1 MSDLG
6 LLHFRSATDLRK
18 DDAERTLRDEETRR
32 QELFESSLS
41 AHIRR
46 AWEDARR
53 AKVEVEERLLDCLRR
68 RSGKYSAEKLRLI
81 EQEGGSAIFMML
93 TATKCRAASSWLRDI
108 LMPANERPWGLDP
121 TPVSEIPQEYLMPVM
136 QQIQQQMMA
145 AQEQGQQI
153 DMTAVRDQA
162 RKQIRSMAQEKA
174 EEAAELHEDLIAD
187 QLAEGKFDD
196 ALEAFIDDFVTFPT
210 AFVHAPIARRVPAL
224 QWLEGWQPIKTTEVR
239 LESERISPFDVY
251 PSSDSTTTD
260 DGTALIIR
268 KRYTRTYLNQ
278 VKTLKSY
285 NTEAVDEVLRE
296 YGQGGLREWLW
307 EDSERRRLEGR
318 ENEMLSSSQT
328 IDGLLYFGAAQGLT
342 LLQWGMDPDE
352 VPDPLAEYEIEAIL
366 IGRHVIK
373 VKINRDPLERR
384 PIHSASFQP
393 VPGSF
398 WGISIPELMM
408 DIQDIC
414 NATARSLVNNL
425 AISSG
430 PQVEVYEDRLQPQE
444 DPTDIYPW
452 KIWRTKDSAMGAN
465 NRAVNFFQPQSN
477 AQELMAVYESFE
489 IKADDA
495 TNIPRY
501 TYGNEKVGG
510 AGDTAS
516 GLSML
521 MESANKGI
529 KDAVRHIDRGVIR
542 RVIEGHWL
550 HNMQYSNDDSIK
562 GDASVVPRGSSAMLI
577 REQTHALRGQFL
589 ASTANEYDMAI
600 IGQEGRRKLLEKISD
615 KLDMPGLIPSKED
628 LENQQASSQELN
640 KIMRQLELAERE
652 AKVQESQGKA
662 MKSQADVQTA
672 QVDAQKTMAETGKTQ
687 VETQRIGSLTPLE
700 AQHLLAQI
708 GKLLMEIKRERR
720 EAVEGPGSTVSQ
732 PGGQHHPRVAAAG
745 PANGAGE
752 PRGLQRRA

>member
-1 MSDLG
+1 MADLG
-6 LLHFRSATDLRK
+6 LLQFRSATDLRK
-18 DDAERTLRDEETRR
+18 DEAEREIQDQEARR
-32 QELFESSLS
+32 KELIESSLS

-46 AWEDARR
+46 SWEDARR

-68 RSGKYSAEKLRLI
+68 RTGTYSQEKLRLI

-121 TPVSEIPQEYLMPVM
+121 TPVSEIPEEYLLPFV
-136 QQIQQQMMA
+136 QQLQQQAMQ

-153 DMTAVRDQA
+153 DPQQFRDQA
-162 RKQIRSMAQEKA
+162 KKQIRALAQEKA

-196 ALEAFIDDFVTFPT
+196 ALEAFIDDFVTFPA
-210 AFVHAPIARRVPAL
+210 AFIHSPIFRRVPAL
-224 QWLEGWQPIKTTEVR
+224 QWMEGWKPVKTTEVR
-239 LESERISPFDVY
+239 PESERISPFDVY
-251 PSSDSTTTD
+251 PSSDSTGTD
-260 DGTALIIR
+260 DGTALLIR
-268 KRYTRTYLNQ
+268 KRFTRTYLNQ
-278 VKTLKSY
+278 VKDLKSY
-285 NTEAVDEVLRE
+285 DREAVDEVLRE

-318 ENEMLSSSQT
+318 ENEMMSSSQT

-342 LLQWGMDPDE
+342 LLQWGMSPDDI
-352 VPDPLAEYEIEAIL
+352 PDPLAEYEIEAIL

-373 VKINRDPLERR
+373 AKINRDPLERR
-384 PIHSASFQP
+384 PIHKASFQP

-398 WGISIPELMM
+398 WGISIPELMA
-408 DIQDIC
+408 DIQDVC

-452 KIWRTKDSAMGAN
+452 KIWRTKDSLTGAN

-477 AQELMAVYESFE
+477 ANELLGVYESFE

-501 TYGNEKVGG
+501 SYGNENVGG
-510 AGDTAS
+510 AGQTAS

-550 HNMQYSNDDSIK
+550 HNMQYSNDDAIK
-562 GDASVVPRGSSAMLI
+562 GDATVVPRGSSAMLI
-577 REQTHALRGQFL
+577 REQTYQLRNQFL
-589 ASTANEYDMAI
+589 AQTANEYDMAI
-600 IGQEGRRKLLEKISD
+600 IGQEGRRKLLDKISE
-615 KLDMPGLIPSKED
+615 KLDMPGLIPSTED
-628 LENQQASSQELN
+628 LENQQASQQELQ
-640 KIMRQLELAERE
+640 QLMQQLDLAERQATVAE
-652 AKVQESQGKA
+652 KEGKA
-662 MKSQADVQTA
+662 GKAQADAMATQA
-672 QVDAQKTMAETGKTQ
+672 DAQHTQAETGKTQ
-687 VETQRIGSLTPLE
+687 AETQQIGTLTPLE
-700 AQHLLAQI
+700 AQHLLAKI
-708 GKLLMEIKRERR
+708 GKLLAEVKRERR
-720 EAVEGPGSTVSQ
+720 EAMEGPRDVT
-732 PGGQHHPRVAAAG
+732 P
-745 PANGAGE
+745 E
-752 PRGLQRRA
+752 PRGLNPPGNPGAGSGRSAQAAGGMPR